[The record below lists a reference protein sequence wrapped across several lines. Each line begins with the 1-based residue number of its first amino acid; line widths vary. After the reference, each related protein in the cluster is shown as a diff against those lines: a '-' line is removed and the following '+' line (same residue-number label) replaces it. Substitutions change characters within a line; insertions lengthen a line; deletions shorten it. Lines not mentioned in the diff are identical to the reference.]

1 MNLIPEFAS
10 NFAENLTRLGKM
22 YGYQVKLCTNEPIP
36 VLPSPIQHHL
46 KTRVDGV
53 TESMNLWLRKVLLKN
68 TYQMD
73 LQKILDVRNLNKA
86 LISNNYPISLQD
98 YVRAQLSGASY
109 FSKLDCKC
117 RFWLLVIELESLAL
131 SVFNANNRLYL
142 YTRPILGVKP
152 AQPEINAALKQIFS
166 HISNFDNDLIIS
178 AKTLRNIWKLTHEV
192 IEVIKKKNLTRNSV
206 KFSFG
211 PKEIKVLWKLF
222 SSEGVKPDPEKIK
235 ALTDLQARKTKKEL
249 RSFLCMMQSNNHFVS
264 YFSKLVVTFRT
275 ILNSEGSFNWTI

>member
-1 MNLIPEFAS
+1 
-10 NFAENLTRLGKM
+10 
-22 YGYQVKLCTNEPIP
+22 
-36 VLPSPIQHHL
+36 
-46 KTRVDGV
+46 
-53 TESMNLWLRKVLLKN
+53 MNLWLRKVLLKN

-73 LQKILDVRNLNKA
+73 LQNILDVLNLNKA
-86 LISNNYPISLQD
+86 LVSNNYPISLQD
-98 YVRAQLSGASY
+98 YVRAQLSGASH

-117 RFWLLVIELESLAL
+117 RFWQLVIVPESLAL
-131 SVFNANNRLYL
+131 PVFNANNKLYL

-178 AKTLRNIWKLTHEV
+178 TKTLRNIWKLTHGV

-206 KFSFG
+206 KFPFG

-222 SSEGVKPDPEKIK
+222 SSEGVKPGPEKIK
-235 ALTDLQARKTKKEL
+235 ALTDLHSRKTKKEL
-249 RSFLCMMQSNNHFVS
+249 KSFLCMMQSNNHFVS
-264 YFSKLVVTFRT
+264 YFSKVVVALRT